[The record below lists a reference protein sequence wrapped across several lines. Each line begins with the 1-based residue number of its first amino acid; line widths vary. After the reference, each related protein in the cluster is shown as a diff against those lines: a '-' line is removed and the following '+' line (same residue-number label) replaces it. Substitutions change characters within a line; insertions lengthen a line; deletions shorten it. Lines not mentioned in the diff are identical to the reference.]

1 MISKTIDLWEN
12 LKYSGEAED
21 NFRPTMDTY
30 VLKGDKKRGA
40 VLICPGGGYGK
51 TSPREAE
58 PIALKFNA
66 AGFHAFVLYYS
77 CAPRRHPQPLLDIS
91 RAMCIIRNNAEEWQV
106 NTDKIAVCG
115 FSAGGHLVASLG
127 VFYDKP
133 YLKNIEGIDAGLNKP
148 NALILVYP
156 VISTGEFAHKL
167 SFERLFGENPTAEA
181 LEEAS
186 LENAVSDK
194 VPPTFLMH
202 TYEDAS
208 VPIENSLLFAA
219 ALRKNKVPFE
229 MHIYPRG
236 PHGISLATEE
246 TRREDGENYPHVANW
261 IGLCIEWL
269 KDELDFFGEGP
280 KILNN

>member
-1 MISKTIDLWEN
+1 MIFKKIDIWEN
-12 LKYSGEAED
+12 IKYSREAED
-21 NFRPTMDTY
+21 KFRPTLDTY
-30 VLKGDKKRGA
+30 ILKGNKKRGA
-40 VLICPGGGYGK
+40 VLICPGGGYSN

-77 CAPRRHPQPLLDIS
+77 CAPRRHPQPLLDAS
-91 RAMCIIRNNAEEWQV
+91 RAMCIIRSNAEEWKV
-106 NTDKIAVCG
+106 DEDKIAVCG
-115 FSAGGHLVASLG
+115 FSAGGHLAASLG

-133 YLKNIEGIDAGLNKP
+133 YLKNVEGIEEGLNKP

-156 VISTGEFAHKL
+156 VISSGEFAHRL
-167 SFERLFGENPTAEA
+167 SFSRLLGENPSVEE
-181 LEEAS
+181 LEEMS

-202 TYEDAS
+202 TYEDIS

-219 ALRKNKVPFE
+219 ALRKSNVPFE

-246 TRREDGENYPHVANW
+246 TRRENGENYPHTATW
-261 IGLCIEWL
+261 MGLCIEWL
-269 KDELDFFGEGP
+269 KDELNFYGDGP
-280 KILNN
+280 KV